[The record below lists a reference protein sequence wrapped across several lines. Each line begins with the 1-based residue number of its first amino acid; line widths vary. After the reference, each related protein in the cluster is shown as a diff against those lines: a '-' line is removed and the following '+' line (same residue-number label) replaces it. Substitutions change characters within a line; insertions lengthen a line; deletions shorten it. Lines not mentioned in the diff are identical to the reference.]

1 MSETMSYQG
10 GQHSWFAPTQGEP
23 VVLSVGAWKG
33 EGWRVEED
41 GGRFEVYYHTNER
54 MRFGADGSLSFG
66 RPEGYWFNTREWAEL
81 CKRRMESLDRA
92 FGRYAPGL
100 TLDTSG
106 DFRLGVTPANRD
118 GRAVFQI
125 KANASHTLLE
135 IDKHGQ
141 VTKFDLPAFF
151 MAWWRGMTVYRAWR
165 VLMWGEKA

>member
-1 MSETMSYQG
+1 MSSHNWY
-10 GQHSWFAPTQGEP
+10 FADQQDENSFVISTWAQ
-23 VVLSVGAWKG
+23 

-54 MRFGADGSLSFG
+54 MRIGADGSLSFG

-81 CKRRMESLDRA
+81 CVKRLNSLDRA

-106 DFRLGVTPANRD
+106 NFGIGITPSNWDNRSM
-118 GRAVFQI
+118 FQI

-135 IDKHGQ
+135 IDPAGQ
-141 VTKFDLPAFF
+141 VTKFDAPAFF
-151 MAWWRGMTVYRAWR
+151 MAWWRGTTVYRAWR
-165 VLMWGEKA
+165 KLMWGEKA